1 MVNENDHI
9 RHLGHISHLTVLFF
23 SFQLSTST
31 NERRKRNL
39 GTFCRS
45 CECLF
50 PCDCLN
56 SLSAFSQ
63 CKINSPQSA
72 FYTAFFAI
80 IYASLGYANNL
91 FCLLAFFLIY
101 QFTMM
106 NTSTFKEVFTAS
118 IKVLYLNNT
127 ISLSLTIMIIY

>member
-1 MVNENDHI
+1 MKTTLTSYFTFICFVFCS
-9 RHLGHISHLTVLFF
+9 ISSQQVRMKEEKEILEHFAGVVSVF
-23 SFQLSTST
+23 
-31 NERRKRNL
+31 
-39 GTFCRS
+39 
-45 CECLF
+45 F

-56 SLSAFSQ
+56 SLFAFSQ
-63 CKINSPQSA
+63 CKINSPQSV
-72 FYTAFFAI
+72 FYTAFFAVI
-80 IYASLGYANNL
+80 CACLGYANNL

-127 ISLSLTIMIIY
+127 ISLSLTIMMIY